1 MDFPHLSDTNFP
13 LLDNV
18 NVYSYRNEFD
28 YTRWVPQTVV
38 KLTNVLWN
46 SDYNDVV
53 KFESNEARDSWFDEH
68 EDDYEITLLANHTL
82 PPEGGIKLPIPYDV
96 AARYNYLVVDIPV
109 MTSSQQPIMYENED
123 TGMRRWYFF
132 VDEVSSRAPNTTLF
146 VLSLDVWTQFHND
159 VEINYMFLERGHAPV
174 AATDTDV
181 FLANPI
187 NNNEYLLT
195 PDITPSGADIVR
207 DSRFIPFGGGTKYVC
222 IASTLAPTAF
232 GDLGYVTHNSDEYSF
247 QPDLSFYSIDVRHGF
262 DLGIDGIGIGNG
274 DDYSTLGRIDSSEV
288 SSKASNG
295 RTAGNVEVYAI
306 RADYVY
312 QGNARFFT
320 DVSHQIP
327 QFLSTIQGCFIVDES
342 MIEFDTQYTG
352 LTLAGYDVY
361 LVHGAETEV
370 MIPMLQKEQF
380 GFPQE
385 YERFAKLYTYP
396 YSSLEL
402 TNNDNEKVT
411 VRIENIGSLAAHQI
425 TNIAFPCLR
434 MRMFFTGI
442 NGIGSQNYSW
452 KFLNNQT
459 ETLSIPKSDWFEYC
473 FDNDIPCYAIY
484 MDGDTAWYLDN
495 FNNKIRGMGR
505 DVEAAYQSSMRIS
518 NTQYENDKDF
528 DNTESV
534 NAHNTN
540 NTFYD
545 NADDDAKTLVSNT
558 ANTIKTTRDNMD
570 ATMTTNTLHT
580 DAMNATGWLGKAAT
594 YAKEQRVTNATN
606 GATLWVTGAQ
616 NEFAAQAPMNNGV
629 GAGISAVGQMVAGA
643 ALMGGAT
650 GAAAGTV
657 VPGAGTLLG
666 LGAGVAVGGAVGL
679 INAAAEWGTAD
690 ANAILQIS
698 ANQTAADS
706 TVNLNSISLSAADDY
721 NQDVTGYTNQ
731 DRTDNTTRN
740 NDLLDNNTNRSNE
753 NLRVNNGNTAATARN
768 NADRSRTT
776 GNTNATNL
784 KNVKDMNSLYMNHH
798 MRSLNAKQNANA
810 ERYKSQYELW
820 TAGLHPA
827 RQYGAYAG
835 DPMPDYM
842 GTRGVQMKVRTMS
855 DSEVRQVGDWFAR
868 FGYALDQ
875 IWNVNESGLCPMN
888 HFCYWKCRDIWVDDM
903 KSSNNTAQRIFVSLF
918 ERGVT
923 IWKNPDEIGRV
934 SIYAN

>member
-247 QPDLSFYSIDVRHGF
+247 QQDLSFYSIDVRHGF

-295 RTAGNVEVYAI
+295 RIAGNVEVYAI

-518 NTQYENDKDF
+518 NTQYENDRDY
-528 DNTESV
+528 DNTEYT
-534 NAHNTN
+534 NAQNYNNTN
-540 NTFYD
+540 YT
-545 NADDDAKTLVSNT
+545 NADEDAKTLV
-558 ANTIKTTRDNMD
+558 ANTKRTTDTNL
-570 ATMTTNTLHT
+570 AT
-580 DAMNATGWLGKAAT
+580 
-594 YAKEQRVTNATN
+594 TNATIAIN
-606 GATLWVTGAQ
+606 VEKQEYAEETATRNTDLSNAKNLDLVETSNFASVITADAN
-616 NEFAAQAPMNNGV
+616 NETTTSVARNNSQAAIQSSSDIAIA
-629 GAGISAVGQMVAGA
+629 GAGVV
-643 ALMGGAT
+643 AT
-650 GAAAGTV
+650 GAAIGTAAA
-657 VPGAGTLLG
+657 PGIGTAIG
-666 LGAGVAVGGAVGL
+666 LGAGAVATGL
-679 INAAAEWGTAD
+679 TGLMTALANSSAAEA
-690 ANAILQIS
+690 
-698 ANQTAADS
+698 
-706 TVNLNSISLSAADDY
+706 SAASMVQANIVSVNANNQANTSNAEKVNTY
-721 NQDVTGYTNQ
+721 NASITYNMNDVAAKNV
-731 DRTDNTTRN
+731 NKN
-740 NDLLDNNTNRSNE
+740 NELLLANTNRSND
-753 NLRVNNGNTAATARN
+753 NMTDNNGATAATLRG
-768 NADRSRTT
+768 NANRSRNT
-776 GNTNATNL
+776 GNTNASNL

-875 IWNVNESGLCPMN
+875 IWDVNESGLCPMN

-923 IWKNPDEIGRV
+923 VWKNPDEIGRV

>member
-247 QPDLSFYSIDVRHGF
+247 QQDLSFYSIDVRHGF

-295 RTAGNVEVYAI
+295 RIAGNVEVYAI

-402 TNNDNEKVT
+402 TNNDSEKVT

-518 NTQYENDKDF
+518 NTQYENDRDY
-528 DNTESV
+528 DNTEYT
-534 NAHNTN
+534 NAQNYNNTN
-540 NTFYD
+540 YT
-545 NADDDAKTLVSNT
+545 NADEDAKTLV
-558 ANTIKTTRDNMD
+558 ANTKRTTDTNL
-570 ATMTTNTLHT
+570 AT
-580 DAMNATGWLGKAAT
+580 
-594 YAKEQRVTNATN
+594 TNATIAIN
-606 GATLWVTGAQ
+606 VAKQEYAEETATRNTELSNAKNLDLVETSNFASVITADAN
-616 NEFAAQAPMNNGV
+616 NETTTSVARNNSQAAIQSSSDIAIA
-629 GAGISAVGQMVAGA
+629 GAGVV
-643 ALMGGAT
+643 AT
-650 GAAAGTV
+650 GAAIGTAAA
-657 VPGAGTLLG
+657 PGIGTAIG
-666 LGAGVAVGGAVGL
+666 LGAGAVATGL
-679 INAAAEWGTAD
+679 TGLMTALANSSAAEA
-690 ANAILQIS
+690 
-698 ANQTAADS
+698 
-706 TVNLNSISLSAADDY
+706 SAASMVQANIVSVNANNQANTSNAEKVNTY
-721 NQDVTGYTNQ
+721 NASITYNMNDVAAKNV
-731 DRTDNTTRN
+731 NKN
-740 NDLLDNNTNRSNE
+740 NELLLANTNRSND
-753 NLRVNNGNTAATARN
+753 NMTDNNGATAATLRG
-768 NADRSRTT
+768 NANRSRNT
-776 GNTNATNL
+776 GNTNASNL

-875 IWNVNESGLCPMN
+875 IWDVNESGLCPMN

-923 IWKNPDEIGRV
+923 VWKNPDEIGRV